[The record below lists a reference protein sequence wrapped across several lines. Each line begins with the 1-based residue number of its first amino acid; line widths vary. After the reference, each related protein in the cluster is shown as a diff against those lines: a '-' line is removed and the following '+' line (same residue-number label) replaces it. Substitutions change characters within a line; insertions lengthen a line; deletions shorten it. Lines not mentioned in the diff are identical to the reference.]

1 MYNVEDLEQQK
12 NIEKINFENEK
23 LKDHITKLNK
33 IIEKQNWD
41 LKKLKI
47 QIEELT
53 KPPYFIATIIEIIDD
68 NIIIKLHGNN
78 QEIMT
83 TYDKKLKSKL
93 SVGTRVI
100 LNGSYHIVN
109 IINSFV
115 DVRAQYMEII
125 NKPNVDYSMI
135 GGLKEI
141 LQEVIETVELP
152 LTKPELFSNLGIHP
166 PSGILLYG
174 PPGTGKTL
182 IAKAV
187 ASKTKSTFIRMS
199 GSDLVQK
206 FVGEGAKLVK
216 DIFILAKEKSPAI
229 LFIDEIDAIGSIRT
243 FDGTSGS
250 SEVNR
255 TMLQLLSEMD
265 GFEKRGNIKIIAATN
280 RIDLLDP
287 ALLRTGR
294 FDRKIEIPMPNE
306 DGRKQ
311 IFRIHMKNMNVD
323 KDIDLEKLSKLTDNF
338 SGSDI
343 SAITTEAGMFA
354 LRKGDNIIKNEH
366 FILAINKIKNKK
378 TLIDD
383 QMFT

>member
-1 MYNVEDLEQQK
+1 MNNVEDLEQQIIDK
-12 NIEKINFENEK
+12 NIEKINYENIKLKDNIIKLNQIIEK
-23 LKDHITKLNK
+23 LKL
-33 IIEKQNWD
+33 
-41 LKKLKI
+41 
-47 QIEELT
+47 QIDELS
-53 KPPYFIATIIEIIDD
+53 KPPYFIATIIEIID
-68 NIIIKLHGNN
+68 NNVIIKLHGNN

-83 TYDKKLKSKL
+83 SYNKKLKSKL
-93 SVGTRVI
+93 NVGTRVI
-100 LNGSYHIVN
+100 LNGAYN
-109 IINSFV
+109 IINVIESLV
-115 DVRAQYMEII
+115 DIRAQYMEII
-125 NKPNVDYSMI
+125 EKPNIDYSMI
-135 GGLKEI
+135 GGLKEV

-152 LTKPELFSNLGIHP
+152 LTKPELFTNLGICP

-187 ASKTKSTFIRMS
+187 ASKTKATFIRMS

-216 DIFILAKEKSPAI
+216 DIFILAKKKAPTI

-255 TMLQLLSEMD
+255 TMLQLLSEID

-294 FDRKIEIPMPNE
+294 FDRKIEVPMPNE
-306 DGRKQ
+306 EERKQ
-311 IFRIHMKNMNVD
+311 ILKIHMKNMNID
-323 KDIDLEKLSKLTDNF
+323 KNINLDDISKLTENL
-338 SGSDI
+338 SGSDL
-343 SAITTEAGMFA
+343 SVITTEAGMFA
-354 LRKGDNIIKNEH
+354 LRKKERTIKNEH
-366 FILAINKIKNKK
+366 FLLAINKIKNKK
-378 TLIDD
+378 TKNTID

>member
-1 MYNVEDLEQQK
+1 MNNVEDLEQQIIDK
-12 NIEKINFENEK
+12 NIEKINFENIKLKDNIIKLNQIIEK
-23 LKDHITKLNK
+23 LKL
-33 IIEKQNWD
+33 
-41 LKKLKI
+41 
-47 QIEELT
+47 QIDELS
-53 KPPYFIATIIEIIDD
+53 KPPYFIATIIEIIDN

-83 TYDKKLKSKL
+83 SYNKKLKSKL
-93 SVGTRVI
+93 NVGTRVI
-100 LNGSYHIVN
+100 LNGAYN
-109 IINSFV
+109 IINIIESLV
-115 DVRAQYMEII
+115 DIRAQYMEII
-125 NKPNVDYSMI
+125 EKPNIDYSMI
-135 GGLKEI
+135 GGLKEV

-152 LTKPELFSNLGIHP
+152 LTKPELFTNLGICP

-187 ASKTKSTFIRMS
+187 ASKTKATFIRMS

-216 DIFILAKEKSPAI
+216 DIFILAKKKAPTI

-243 FDGTSGS
+243 YDGTSGS

-255 TMLQLLSEMD
+255 TMLQLLSEID

-294 FDRKIEIPMPNE
+294 FDRKIEVPMPNE
-306 DGRKQ
+306 EERKQ
-311 IFRIHMKNMNVD
+311 ILKIHMKNMNID
-323 KDIDLEKLSKLTDNF
+323 KNINLDDISKLTENL
-338 SGSDI
+338 SGSDLRV
-343 SAITTEAGMFA
+343 ITTEAGMFA
-354 LRKGDNIIKNEH
+354 LRKKEKTIKNEH
-366 FILAINKIKNKK
+366 FLLAINKIKNKK
-378 TLIDD
+378 TKNTID

>member
-1 MYNVEDLEQQK
+1 MNNVEDLEQQIIDK
-12 NIEKINFENEK
+12 NIEKINYENIKLKDNIIKLNQIIEK
-23 LKDHITKLNK
+23 LKL
-33 IIEKQNWD
+33 
-41 LKKLKI
+41 
-47 QIEELT
+47 QIDELS
-53 KPPYFIATIIEIIDD
+53 KPPYFIATIIEIID
-68 NIIIKLHGNN
+68 NNVIIKLHGNN

-83 TYDKKLKSKL
+83 SYNKKLKSKL
-93 SVGTRVI
+93 NVGTRVI
-100 LNGSYHIVN
+100 LNGAYN
-109 IINSFV
+109 IINVIESLV
-115 DVRAQYMEII
+115 DIRAQYMEII
-125 NKPNVDYSMI
+125 EKPNIDYSMI
-135 GGLKEI
+135 GGLKEV

-152 LTKPELFSNLGIHP
+152 LTKPELFTNLGICP

-187 ASKTKSTFIRMS
+187 ASKTKATFIRMS

-216 DIFILAKEKSPAI
+216 DIFILAKKKAPTI

-255 TMLQLLSEMD
+255 TMLQLLSEID

-294 FDRKIEIPMPNE
+294 FDRKIEVPMPNE
-306 DGRKQ
+306 EERKQ
-311 IFRIHMKNMNVD
+311 ILKIHMKNMNID
-323 KDIDLEKLSKLTDNF
+323 KNINLDDISKLTENL
-338 SGSDI
+338 SGSDL
-343 SAITTEAGMFA
+343 SVITTEAGMFA
-354 LRKGDNIIKNEH
+354 LRKKEKTIKNEH
-366 FILAINKIKNKK
+366 FLLAINKIKNKK
-378 TLIDD
+378 TKKIID

>member
-1 MYNVEDLEQQK
+1 MNNVEDLEQQIIDKK
-12 NIEKINFENEK
+12 NIEKINFENIKLKDNIIKLNQIIEK
-23 LKDHITKLNK
+23 LKL
-33 IIEKQNWD
+33 
-41 LKKLKI
+41 
-47 QIEELT
+47 QIDELS
-53 KPPYFIATIIEIIDD
+53 KPPYFIATIIEIID
-68 NIIIKLHGNN
+68 NNVIIKLHGNN

-83 TYDKKLKSKL
+83 SYNKKLKSKL
-93 SVGTRVI
+93 NVGTRVI
-100 LNGSYHIVN
+100 LNGAYN
-109 IINSFV
+109 IINTIESLV
-115 DVRAQYMEII
+115 DIRAQYMEII
-125 NKPNVDYSMI
+125 EKPNIDYSMI
-135 GGLKEI
+135 GGLKEV

-152 LTKPELFSNLGIHP
+152 LTKPELFTNLGICP

-187 ASKTKSTFIRMS
+187 ASKTKATFIRMS

-216 DIFILAKEKSPAI
+216 DIFILAKKKAPTI

-243 FDGTSGS
+243 YDGTSGS

-255 TMLQLLSEMD
+255 TMLQLLSEID

-294 FDRKIEIPMPNE
+294 FDRKIEVPMPNE
-306 DGRKQ
+306 EERKQ
-311 IFRIHMKNMNVD
+311 ILKIHMKNMNID
-323 KDIDLEKLSKLTDNF
+323 KNINLDDISKLTENL
-338 SGSDI
+338 SGSDL
-343 SAITTEAGMFA
+343 SVITTEAGMFA
-354 LRKGDNIIKNEH
+354 LRKKERTIKNEH
-366 FILAINKIKNKK
+366 FLLAINKIKNKK
-378 TLIDD
+378 TKNTID

>member
-1 MYNVEDLEQQK
+1 MNNVEDLEQQIIDK
-12 NIEKINFENEK
+12 NIEKINYENIKLKDNIIKLNQIIEK
-23 LKDHITKLNK
+23 LKL
-33 IIEKQNWD
+33 
-41 LKKLKI
+41 
-47 QIEELT
+47 QIDELS
-53 KPPYFIATIIEIIDD
+53 KPPYFIATIIEIID
-68 NIIIKLHGNN
+68 NNVIIKLHGNN

-83 TYDKKLKSKL
+83 SYNKKLKSKL
-93 SVGTRVI
+93 NVGTRVI
-100 LNGSYHIVN
+100 LNGAYN
-109 IINSFV
+109 IINVIESLV
-115 DVRAQYMEII
+115 DIRAQYMEII
-125 NKPNVDYSMI
+125 EKPNIDYSMI
-135 GGLKEI
+135 GGLKEV

-152 LTKPELFSNLGIHP
+152 LTKPELFTNLGICP

-187 ASKTKSTFIRMS
+187 ASKTKATFIRMS

-216 DIFILAKEKSPAI
+216 DIFILAKKKAPTI

-255 TMLQLLSEMD
+255 TMLQLLSEID

-294 FDRKIEIPMPNE
+294 FDRKIEVPMPNE
-306 DGRKQ
+306 EERKQ
-311 IFRIHMKNMNVD
+311 ILKIHMKNMNID
-323 KDIDLEKLSKLTDNF
+323 KNINLDDISKLTENL
-338 SGSDI
+338 SGSDL
-343 SAITTEAGMFA
+343 SVITTEAGMFA
-354 LRKGDNIIKNEH
+354 LRKKEKTIKNEH
-366 FILAINKIKNKK
+366 FLLAINKIKNKK
-378 TLIDD
+378 TKNIID

>member
-1 MYNVEDLEQQK
+1 MNNVEDLEQQIIDK
-12 NIEKINFENEK
+12 NIEKINYENIKLKDNIIKLNQIIEK
-23 LKDHITKLNK
+23 LKL
-33 IIEKQNWD
+33 
-41 LKKLKI
+41 
-47 QIEELT
+47 QIDELS
-53 KPPYFIATIIEIIDD
+53 KPPYFIATIIEIID
-68 NIIIKLHGNN
+68 NNVIIKLHGNN

-83 TYDKKLKSKL
+83 SYNKKLKSKL
-93 SVGTRVI
+93 NVGTRVI
-100 LNGSYHIVN
+100 LNGAYN
-109 IINSFV
+109 IINTIESLV
-115 DVRAQYMEII
+115 DIRAQYMEII
-125 NKPNVDYSMI
+125 EKPNIDYSMI
-135 GGLKEI
+135 GGLKEV

-152 LTKPELFSNLGIHP
+152 LTKPELFTNLGICP

-187 ASKTKSTFIRMS
+187 ASKTKATFIRMS

-216 DIFILAKEKSPAI
+216 DIFILAKKKAPTI

-255 TMLQLLSEMD
+255 TMLQLLSEID

-280 RIDLLDP
+280 RIDLLDT

-294 FDRKIEIPMPNE
+294 FDRKIEVPMPNE
-306 DGRKQ
+306 EERKQ
-311 IFRIHMKNMNVD
+311 ILKIHMKNMNID
-323 KDIDLEKLSKLTDNF
+323 KNINLDDISKLTENL
-338 SGSDI
+338 SGSDL
-343 SAITTEAGMFA
+343 SVITTEAGMFA
-354 LRKGDNIIKNEH
+354 LRKKERTIKNEH
-366 FILAINKIKNKK
+366 FLLAINKIKNKK
-378 TLIDD
+378 TKNTID